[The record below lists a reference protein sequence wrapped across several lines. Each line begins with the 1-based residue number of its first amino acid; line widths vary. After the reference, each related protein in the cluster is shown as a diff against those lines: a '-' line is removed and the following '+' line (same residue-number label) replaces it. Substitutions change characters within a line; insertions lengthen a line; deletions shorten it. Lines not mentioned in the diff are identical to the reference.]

1 MRQREDQVFAQV
13 LINVRIANCSE
24 EDIALLKSREISKSD
39 VSYPT
44 SETLHVFKTNKNVDQ
59 YNSGHLRKLTTRLF
73 HIKAIDKKKDV
84 NTGLID
90 VVISTKPSETG
101 GLREV
106 VSVAVGARIMLI
118 VNIDVSDALANG
130 VCGSVVG
137 IDSTDDTR
145 GRFMPGQAYVAVS
158 RVKTEQ
164 GLHLLGFDATA
175 FRVNP
180 SVQTEMARLQQDPI
194 QPIQPLTEF
203 PHDEWLTIRL
213 LNIRSYLEH
222 LQDLK
227 IDPIL
232 NSTDVVCFT
241 ETFLKEGQLLRE
253 NEQILPET
261 RCFRADRPLL
271 LGRGGGLMTFA
282 STELS
287 PLCFN
292 LEIQGLEYVALA
304 VTKDTTQVNIVSI
317 YRPPSMSPSTF
328 NEKFHNLVNQLQ
340 RNILT
345 IILGG
350 FNIDRLQF
358 PNNDIVQYM
367 NQLGFYQFVKVPK
380 TDYGSI
386 LDHVY
391 INRNDLVVVEI
402 VDTYTI
408 QIMIYCLFL

>member
-1 MRQREDQVFAQV
+1 
-13 LINVRIANCSE
+13 
-24 EDIALLKSREISKSD
+24 
-39 VSYPT
+39 
-44 SETLHVFKTNKNVDQ
+44 
-59 YNSGHLRKLTTRLF
+59 
-73 HIKAIDKKKDV
+73 
-84 NTGLID
+84 
-90 VVISTKPSETG
+90 
-101 GLREV
+101 
-106 VSVAVGARIMLI
+106 
-118 VNIDVSDALANG
+118 
-130 VCGSVVG
+130 
-137 IDSTDDTR
+137 
-145 GRFMPGQAYVAVS
+145 MPGQAYVAVS

>member
-1 MRQREDQVFAQV
+1 
-13 LINVRIANCSE
+13 
-24 EDIALLKSREISKSD
+24 
-39 VSYPT
+39 
-44 SETLHVFKTNKNVDQ
+44 
-59 YNSGHLRKLTTRLF
+59 
-73 HIKAIDKKKDV
+73 
-84 NTGLID
+84 
-90 VVISTKPSETG
+90 
-101 GLREV
+101 
-106 VSVAVGARIMLI
+106 
-118 VNIDVSDALANG
+118 
-130 VCGSVVG
+130 
-137 IDSTDDTR
+137 
-145 GRFMPGQAYVAVS
+145 MPGV
-158 RVKTEQ
+158 VKTEQ

-194 QPIQPLTEF
+194 PPIQPLTEF

-232 NSTDVVCFT
+232 NSTDVFCFT

-287 PLCFN
+287 PLRFN
-292 LEIQGLEYVALA
+292 LEIQVLEYLALA

-345 IILGG
+345 IILGD
-350 FNIDRLQF
+350 FNIDLLQF
-358 PNNDIVQYM
+358 PNHDIVQYM
-367 NQLGFYQFVKVPK
+367 NQFMNHHDIL
-380 TDYGSI
+380 SI
-386 LDHVY
+386 SLN
-391 INRNDLVVVEI
+391 IK
-402 VDTYTI
+402 
-408 QIMIYCLFL
+408 